1 MTTLHQYRWF
11 SLNHCRRFMHFVDK
25 QDKLI
30 IYGDFTSQDQHNLIK
45 KATYLA
51 DRCYWLTNEQ
61 SSVSGIHNITHHQW
75 LTLIAEHDKTYTWK

>member
-1 MTTLHQYRWF
+1 MTTLHQYRWISF
-11 SLNHCRRFMHFVDK
+11 NHCCRFVHFIDK

-30 IYGDFTSQDQHNLIK
+30 IYGKFSSQDQHNLIK
-45 KATYLA
+45 EITCLA

-61 SSVSGIHNITHHQW
+61 STVAGIRNITHHQW